1 MSVDPL
7 QGVVL
12 ANSHSSVQCGVGDRV
27 REGRSG
33 LRLQLP
39 HRQVFLRLQGEVSLD
54 YLAHSLKVRCFM
66 LTSFFLI

>member
-1 MSVDPL
+1 MSADPL

-39 HRQVFLRLQGEVSLD
+39 HRQVLLRLQGEV
-54 YLAHSLKVRCFM
+54 YVR
-66 LTSFFLI
+66 FFS